1 MAKASRPGNQAVAGQ
16 VISFD
21 GTDVGA
27 GVGSQGQAAPSGG
40 GGLFGTGVT
49 PGMVASN
56 GNAWGS
62 GSLTGGAPS
71 AGSPNGGYGGGGYGG
86 GNGGGN
92 GGGGSPSASPSG
104 YSPQVSG
111 YPGTTYNNSGNPY
124 DLNGYGVGNGFTPR
138 PQNTQGSG
146 AVRDIVDKTEQ
157 QTRQNMN
164 IAPVD
169 YVDISYERALLNQM
183 ENAAKSQA
191 VLQADYA
198 VNRGVNDLTRNL
210 QDSKEKF
217 QTMQNQVDIDEAKAR
232 DNQVLYA
239 EARGDRGGIGMTQ
252 YGNIQNTAAVNRLAV
267 QREQTKLAT
276 DTARQIADLRAQG
289 EFEKADKVLQISQ
302 SFLAQLMELSK
313 FAKEANV
320 GVQEFNAGLSQWQ
333 AEYAAN
339 IQKFLTDTEL
349 SASSLYGSSY
359 YGAPTQEAWAT
370 GQNMLANAAS
380 ALLNA
385 GVYPNSEQ
393 LSAYGWEPSQ
403 ATQYINNYMSGYFPY
418 GIQPQT

>member
-1 MAKASRPGNQAVAGQ
+1 M
-16 VISFD
+16 
-21 GTDVGA
+21 
-27 GVGSQGQAAPSGG
+27 
-40 GGLFGTGVT
+40 
-49 PGMVASN
+49 
-56 GNAWGS
+56 
-62 GSLTGGAPS
+62 
-71 AGSPNGGYGGGGYGG
+71 
-86 GNGGGN
+86 
-92 GGGGSPSASPSG
+92 
-104 YSPQVSG
+104 
-111 YPGTTYNNSGNPY
+111 
-124 DLNGYGVGNGFTPR
+124 
-138 PQNTQGSG
+138 
-146 AVRDIVDKTEQ
+146 RDIVDKTEQ

-380 ALLNA
+380 ALLTA